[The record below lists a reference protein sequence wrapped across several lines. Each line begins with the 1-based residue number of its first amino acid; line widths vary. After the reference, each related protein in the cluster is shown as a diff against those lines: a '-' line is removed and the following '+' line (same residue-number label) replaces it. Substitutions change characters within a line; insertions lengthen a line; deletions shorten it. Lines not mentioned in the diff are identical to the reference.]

1 MIDRIIIIIALL
13 FCIVILVFTYY
24 GKGHHVYDC
33 RISEIS
39 PDFPPA
45 VREECRNL
53 QREQRNF
60 ENQKSNS
67 RSVI

>member
-13 FCIVILVFTYY
+13 FCIFILVFTDY

-45 VREECRNL
+45 VKEECRNL
-53 QREQRNF
+53 HREQRNF
-60 ENQKSNS
+60 ENQKNNS
-67 RSVI
+67 RFVT